1 MLPIKKIYID
11 SRQKTAD
18 SASHSDFSVDLPTTY
33 LMPDDTGFYVEDIC
47 LPVAWWTIE
56 YLKNDVFIFQF
67 NGSTKSGV
75 IPPGTYTTQE
85 FAAIL
90 QKTMYLA
97 IGYDTTWTAANPWSV
112 QWYKPTNSISISW
125 APGFDSTGK
134 TFTVPTTYELKNI
147 IGGIASIRNRNCN
160 ELLKNFTSYQ
170 TYTAT
175 KPFYSGYIDMNPIRN
190 LYLTCT
196 GLGNFSTVSLSGD
209 RSIIKKSP

>member
-11 SRQKTAD
+11 SRHKTAD

-47 LPVAWWTIE
+47 LPIAWYTIE

-75 IPPGTYTTQE
+75 IPPGNYSTQE

-112 QWYKPTNSISISW
+112 QYYKPTNSISISW
-125 APGFDSTGK
+125 APSFILGDTTNR
-134 TFTVPTTYELKNI
+134 TFYIPTTYELKLNV
-147 IGGIASIRNRNCN
+147 GLATS
-160 ELLKNFTSYQ
+160 LKTE
-170 TYTAT
+170 
-175 KPFYSGYIDMNPIRN
+175 I
-190 LYLTCT
+190 
-196 GLGNFSTVSLSGD
+196 STNY
-209 RSIIKKSP
+209 